1 LLLNRLRNSL
11 LLRLGGMFAAI
22 TLLAVASMSTSWMVA
37 ETTQGSGQA
46 INLAGSLRMQ
56 SWRMATIYL
65 RLQQDGEAQYR
76 KELEQA
82 ISRFEGDLKAAP
94 ILSVLPDDQTAPL
107 ALVYQQVSASWH
119 TQVRPQLTGL
129 PSTPA
134 ATAGDSVVLE
144 PIPEFVDQI
153 NDLVK
158 QIEEAAEAKILV
170 MRVIL
175 GASVIATLL
184 VVALSIYL
192 VYNIL
197 VSPLRGLLELAD
209 RIGQGDLAVRTELT
223 GEDEIGRLGQAFNHM
238 AEDLS
243 KQYQNLEA
251 RVAEKTAELTVANR
265 SLELLYHSIARLY
278 SGPVAHDT
286 YAILLKDLENVLGV
300 GHGLACLVETGDDR
314 ARVIATTLDPARG
327 DLDVCGLTSCAEC
340 LASRS
345 LSVHA
350 LKNGVRVLSLPL
362 ADSEHHYGVLQLEMP
377 AGRDLESWQTQLLEA
392 LSRHIGIAI
401 GTARRIE
408 QSRRLSLLEE
418 RAAIAR
424 ELHDSLAQSLAYM
437 KIQVSRLKP
446 LVPSTG
452 SGQAPLT
459 GSGQA
464 PSTGSGQAPS
474 TGSGQ
479 APSTGSGQAPSTG
492 SGQAPSTGSGQ
503 APSADAGQAR
513 VLAGASATEVLEE
526 LREGL
531 NSAYR
536 QLRELLTTF
545 RLRIEGEGLAA
556 ALQTTVAEFSSRGGL
571 PVALKV
577 HLAGCPLTPNEEI
590 HTLQIVREALSN
602 VVNHAQARRAEV
614 SVICNSDGSVSA
626 TVIDD
631 GIGIRRSAG
640 AHHYGMTIMEERA
653 KHLGVQ
659 LSVEN
664 LPALG
669 TRVTLH
675 FTPQARQSPGRA
687 IHPLHLT

>member
-1 LLLNRLRNSL
+1 MRRLLVNKLQNSL

-22 TLLAVASMSTSWMVA
+22 TVLAVASMSTSWMVA
-37 ETTQGSGQA
+37 ETTQGSGKA

-56 SWRMATIYL
+56 SWRMASIYQRL
-65 RLQQDGEAQYR
+65 LQDGKPEYRESLQQAVSQFD
-76 KELEQA
+76 
-82 ISRFEGDLKAAP
+82 GDLKAAP
-94 ILSVLPDDQTAPL
+94 ILAVLPADETAPL
-107 ALVYQQVSASWH
+107 KRVYRQVESSWR
-119 TQVRPQLTGL
+119 TQIKPGL
-129 PSTPA
+129 INPPA
-134 ATAGDSVVLE
+134 ASGATVTNAAVLDD
-144 PIPEFVDQI
+144 IPGFVARI

-175 GASVIATLL
+175 GAAVIATLL
-184 VVALSIYL
+184 VVVLSIYL

-197 VSPLRGLLELAD
+197 VRPLRGLLELAD
-209 RIGQGDLAVRTELT
+209 QIGQGNLAVRTDLA

-243 KQYQNLEA
+243 KLYQNLEG
-251 RVAEKTAELTVANR
+251 RVEEKTAELTIANR

-278 SGPVAHDT
+278 NGPVAPDT

-300 GHGLACLVETGDDR
+300 GHGLACLVEAGETR
-314 ARVIATTLDPARG
+314 ARVIASTLRPASG
-327 DLDVCGLTSCAEC
+327 DADLCGLMSCAEC
-340 LASRS
+340 LAHPALAVHS
-345 LSVHA
+345 LQD
-350 LKNGVRVLSLPL
+350 GRRVLSLPL
-362 ADSEHHYGVLQLEMP
+362 KDTEQHYGVLQLEMP
-377 AGRDLESWQTQLLEA
+377 PGRELAPWQTQLLDA

-401 GTARRIE
+401 GTARRTE

-418 RAAIAR
+418 RAALAR

-446 LVPSTG
+446 FIERPGAG
-452 SGQAPLT
+452 SE
-459 GSGQA
+459 
-464 PSTGSGQAPS
+464 
-474 TGSGQ
+474 
-479 APSTGSGQAPSTG
+479 
-492 SGQAPSTGSGQ
+492 
-503 APSADAGQAR
+503 AGE
-513 VLAGASATEVLEE
+513 VLAE

-556 ALQTTVAEFSSRGGL
+556 ALQTTVTEFSGRGGIPITL
-571 PVALKV
+571 EA
-577 HLAGCPLTPNEEI
+577 HLAGCTLTSNEEI

-602 VVNHAQARRAEV
+602 VLNHAQARQAEV
-614 SVICNSDGSVSA
+614 RVACNSDGSVSA
-626 TVIDD
+626 TVTDD
-631 GIGIRRSAG
+631 GIGVHQPAG

-653 KHLGVQ
+653 RNLGGQ

-664 LPALG
+664 LPAFG

-675 FTPQARQSPGRA
+675 FMPSARRDTIP
-687 IHPLHLT
+687 IHPVQLPTHP

>member
-1 LLLNRLRNSL
+1 MRRMLGNKLQNSL

-22 TLLAVASMSTSWMVA
+22 TVLAVASMSTSWMVA

-56 SWRMATIYL
+56 SWRMASIHQ
-65 RLQQDGEAQYR
+65 RLQQDGRPETRAS
-76 KELEQA
+76 LEQA
-82 ISRFEGDLKAAP
+82 ISRFEADLIAGP
-94 ILSVLPDDQTAPL
+94 ILAVLPDDETAPL
-107 ALVYQQVSASWH
+107 NRAYRQVVSSWRTHIKTSLLALPAA
-119 TQVRPQLTGL
+119 R
-129 PSTPA
+129 PST
-134 ATAGDSVVLE
+134 ATEPTVLE
-144 PIPEFVDQI
+144 RIPGFVDQI
-153 NDLVK
+153 NKLVK

-184 VVALSIYL
+184 VVVLSIYL
-192 VYNIL
+192 VSNIL
-197 VSPLRGLLELAD
+197 VNPLRDLLKLAD
-209 RIGQGDLAVRTELT
+209 QIGQGNLAARTDLA

-243 KQYQNLEA
+243 KLYQNLEA
-251 RVAEKTAELTVANR
+251 RVEEKTTELTIANR

-300 GHGLACLVETGDDR
+300 GHGLACLVEAGDTH
-314 ARVIATTLDPARG
+314 ARVIASTLDPARG
-327 DLDVCGLTSCAEC
+327 DMDVCGLTSCAEC

-345 LSVHA
+345 LSVHT
-350 LKNGVRVLSLPL
+350 LKNGIHVLSLPL
-362 ADSEHHYGVLQLEMP
+362 SDSEQHYGVMQLEMP
-377 AGRDLESWQTQLLEA
+377 PGRDLEAWQSQLLEA

-401 GTARRIE
+401 GTARRSE
-408 QSRRLSLLEE
+408 QSRRVSLLEE
-418 RAAIAR
+418 RAALAR

-446 LVPSTG
+446 LVNNPQRG
-452 SGQAPLT
+452 EE
-459 GSGQA
+459 
-464 PSTGSGQAPS
+464 
-474 TGSGQ
+474 
-479 APSTGSGQAPSTG
+479 
-492 SGQAPSTGSGQ
+492 
-503 APSADAGQAR
+503 AR
-513 VLAGASATEVLEE
+513 EVLEE

-556 ALQTTVAEFSSRGGL
+556 ALQTTVTEFSSRGDIPITL
-571 PVALKV
+571 EV
-577 HLAGCPLTPNEEI
+577 HLAGCPLTANEEI

-602 VVNHAQARRAEV
+602 VLNHSRARQAEV
-614 SVICNSDGSVSA
+614 KVICNSDGSVSA
-626 TVIDD
+626 TVTDD
-631 GIGIRRSAG
+631 GTGIHQPAG
-640 AHHYGMTIMEERA
+640 THHYGMTIMEERA
-653 KHLGVQ
+653 KHLGGQ
-659 LSVEN
+659 LNVDN

-675 FTPQARQSPGRA
+675 FMPSVRRDATRP
-687 IHPLHLT
+687 IHPVHLT